1 MSEPEKLGKYQIR
14 RILGKGAMGV
24 VYEGFDPGIERVVA
38 IKTIH
43 KALLEGEGGVEL
55 LARFK
60 REAQAAGRLMHA
72 NIVAIYEYGEE
83 QGIPFIAMEFIKGKE
98 LKDLIKEKTRFN
110 IEQVTDVMTQI
121 LDAMQYVHTNG
132 VVHRDMKPANI
143 VLLENGQ
150 VKVADFGIARVESST
165 MTQMGAVMGTPS
177 YMSPE
182 QFMGQRVDARADLF
196 SIGVI
201 LYELLTGEKPFPG
214 QAVATIMQKVL
225 NAPVEPPTSYNFD
238 IPDSFNA
245 VVRKALAKRPS
256 ERFQSAKEFADAI
269 RLAAQNKYG
278 EGDSL
283 GASSEGT
290 MMVDPGRDADAT
302 AMMPA
307 SAQKP
312 AAGPSQQNQPPRAAP
327 TAAAPPTAAPAEK
340 KSSMGLI
347 IGGVVALLALGGG
360 GAFLYSK
367 TSTVQPT
374 DTQTP
379 AKQDNNRPPTSP
391 SKPSQP
397 TKNGGKVNVISAP
410 SGAVILVDDQFIGV
424 TPYEFDLAAGTYKFV
439 LKKDG
444 YANLEASLEV
454 EAGGKL
460 DLDVALDPK

>member
-1 MSEPEKLGKYQIR
+1 MSDLEKLGKYQIR
-14 RILGKGAMGV
+14 RVLGKGAMGV

-43 KALLEGEGGVEL
+43 KALLEGEGGAEL

-60 REAQAAGRLMHA
+60 REAQAAGRLMHP
-72 NIVAIYEYGEE
+72 NIVAIYEYGED

-98 LKDLIKEKTRFN
+98 LKDLIKDKARFTTQ
-110 IEQVTDVMTQI
+110 QVTEVMTQI
-121 LDAMQYVHTNG
+121 LDAMQYVHSNG

-143 VLLENGQ
+143 VILENGQ

-225 NAPVEPPTSYNFD
+225 NAPVEPPTSFNFD

-245 VVRKALAKRPS
+245 LVRKALAKRPS
-256 ERFQSAKEFADAI
+256 ERFQSAKEFADALK
-269 RLAAQNKYG
+269 LAAQGKYG
-278 EGDSL
+278 EGEANA
-283 GASSEGT
+283 ASAEGT
-290 MMVDPGRDADAT
+290 MVVGGQSDADAT
-302 AMMPA
+302 AMIP
-307 SAQKP
+307 SA
-312 AAGPSQQNQPPRAAP
+312 PPKSDATISAPHAAP
-327 TAAAPPTAAPAEK
+327 TRAAAPQAAPPPPPAAEK

-347 IGGVVALLALGGG
+347 IGGVVGLLVLGGG
-360 GAFLYSK
+360 GAYMATKKS
-367 TSTVQPT
+367 SDVQPGGT
-374 DTQTP
+374 GSSVKPETTMPAPKPRPP
-379 AKQDNNRPPTSP
+379 AKNS
-391 SKPSQP
+391 
-397 TKNGGKVNVISAP
+397 GKVNVISSPA
-410 SGAVILVDDQFIGV
+410 GAVILVDDQFIGV

-444 YANLEASLEV
+444 FTNLEASLEV
-454 EAGGKL
+454 ESGGKL
-460 DLDVALDPK
+460 DLDVALEPK